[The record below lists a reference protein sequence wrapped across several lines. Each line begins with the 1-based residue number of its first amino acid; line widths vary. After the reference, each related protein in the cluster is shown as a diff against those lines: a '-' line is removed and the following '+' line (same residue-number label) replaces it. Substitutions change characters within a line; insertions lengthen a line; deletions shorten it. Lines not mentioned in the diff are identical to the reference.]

1 MEEGMAQLRWL
12 ALGILVWGGLAH
24 AQVSGAPQDQ
34 SQVKIDKTKLSYAIG
49 FQIGSQFA
57 NGEPDVDIP
66 TLQRAIQ
73 DAYTKKRPAVPMRDM
88 HDQLRALDE
97 QMHSQALAQFKRAAE
112 TNARKSAAYMESNR
126 SKPGVI
132 QLPSGI
138 QYEVVKKG
146 TGTKPVPEGS
156 VVTVNF
162 RAMLIDGTEF
172 DSSWAHGSP
181 VSFVVNNKVIP
192 GWQEVIQRMHVGDLW
207 KVTVP
212 PAMAYGIKG
221 DPPRIG
227 PNEALV
233 FEIELLEIKP

>member
-1 MEEGMAQLRWL
+1 MARLRWL
-12 ALGILVWGGLAH
+12 ALGILIWGAAAH
-24 AQVSGAPQDQ
+24 AQNSAQAADVAT
-34 SQVKIDKTKLSYAIG
+34 VKLDKIKLSYAIG
-49 FQIGSQFA
+49 YQIGSQFA
-57 NGEPDVDIP
+57 NGDPDIDIP

-73 DAYTKKRPAVPMRDM
+73 DAYSKKRPTVSMQDM
-88 HDQLRALDE
+88 HDQLQALDQ
-97 QMHSQALAQFKRAAE
+97 QMRTEAMVKFKSLAEA
-112 TNARKSAAYMESNR
+112 NARKSAEYLEHNR
-126 SKPGVI
+126 QKPGVI

-138 QYEVVKKG
+138 QYEVLKKG
-146 TGTKPVPEGS
+146 TGNRDVPVGS

-212 PAMAYGIKG
+212 PNQAYGLRG

-233 FEIELLEIKP
+233 FEIELLEIKS

>member
-1 MEEGMAQLRWL
+1 MAQRRWL
-12 ALGILVWGGLAH
+12 ALGILLWGASVY
-24 AQVSGAPQDQ
+24 AQDAGPATDAAS
-34 SQVKIDKTKLSYAIG
+34 VKLDKSKLSYAIG
-49 FQIGSQFA
+49 YQIGNQFA
-57 NGEPDVDIP
+57 NGDPDIDIP

-73 DAYTKKRPAVPMRDM
+73 DAYSKKRPSVSMQDM
-88 HDQLRALDE
+88 HDQLQKLDQ
-97 QMHSQALAQFKRAAE
+97 QMRTEAMTKFNRLADA
-112 TNARKSAAYMESNR
+112 NARKSAAYMERNR
-126 SKPGVI
+126 QKPGVV

-138 QYEVVKKG
+138 QYEVLKKG
-146 TGTKPVPEGS
+146 TGTKDVPAGS

-212 PAMAYGIKG
+212 PSLAYGLRG

-227 PNEALV
+227 PNETLV
-233 FEIELLEIKP
+233 FEIELLEIKS

>member
-1 MEEGMAQLRWL
+1 MEIGMATRRWL
-12 ALGILVWGGLAH
+12 ALGILFWGVVAH
-24 AQVSGAPQDQ
+24 AQNAAPAPTTAP
-34 SQVKIDKTKLSYAIG
+34 VKLDKAKLSYAIG
-49 FQIGSQFA
+49 YQIGSQFA

-73 DAYTKKRPAVPMRDM
+73 DAYSKKRPSVSMQDM
-88 HDQLRALDE
+88 HDQLQKLDDQMRAE
-97 QMHSQALAQFKRAAE
+97 ATVKFNRLADA
-112 TNARKSAAYMESNR
+112 NARKSAEYMERNR
-126 SKPGVI
+126 NKPGVI

-138 QYEVVKKG
+138 QYEVLKKG
-146 TGTKPVPEGS
+146 NGTRDVPAGS

-212 PAMAYGIKG
+212 PNQAYGLRG

-233 FEIELLEIKP
+233 FEIELLEIKS

>member
-1 MEEGMAQLRWL
+1 MAQLRWL
-12 ALGILVWGGLAH
+12 AFGILLWGAVAH
-24 AQVSGAPQDQ
+24 AQDSSAPQGQ
-34 SQVKIDKTKLSYAIG
+34 PEVKIDKNKLSYAIG
-49 FQIGSQFA
+49 YQIGSQFA

-66 TLQRAIQ
+66 TLMRAIQ
-73 DAYTKKRPAVPMRDM
+73 DAYGKKRPSVSMRDM

-97 QMHSQALAQFKRAAE
+97 QMHTQALAQFKQAAD
-112 TNARKSAAYMESNR
+112 TNARKSADYMERNR

-138 QYEVVKKG
+138 QYEVLKKG

-212 PAMAYGIKG
+212 PSLAYGVKG